1 MAVIRIN
8 KTTDYTVMSNTHF
21 KEKEMSLK
29 AKGLLSLMLSLP
41 DNWDYSI
48 SGLVAICKEN
58 ETAIKSALN
67 ELKGFGYLVIT
78 KRNPNE
84 TESGRFEYEYNIYEQ
99 PQEKQSKEKQ
109 GVENL
114 PLENQGQLNT
124 NKSSTNKSN
133 TNNKKERKKST
144 YDDIINSKIEDAELK
159 ELICEFIKMR
169 NLKKK
174 PLTDRAL
181 TIQLNKLLKLSS
193 DLEEQKAIVDK
204 TIVKCWDEF
213 YPLKEDKGS
222 VSNDGNNRSKRIFDT
237 TLREDEEK
245 HKGSAIYL

>member
-8 KTTDYTVMSNTHF
+8 KTVDYTVMSNAHF

-48 SGLVAICKEN
+48 AGLVAICKEN
-58 ETAIKSALN
+58 ETAIKSTLN
-67 ELKGFGYLVIT
+67 ELKSFGYLVVT

-99 PQEKQSKEKQ
+99 PQEKQSEEKQ
-109 GVENL
+109 GVEIQ

-124 NKSSTNKSN
+124 NKSNTNELN
-133 TNNKKERKKST
+133 TNNKKKERKTST
-144 YDDIINSKIEDAELK
+144 YDDIINSKIEDDELK

-169 NLKKK
+169 KLKKK

-193 DLEEQKAIVDK
+193 NLEEQKAIVDK

-213 YPLKEDKGS
+213 YPLKEESKGS
-222 VSNDGNNRSKRIFDT
+222 VYNGNKRIYEPT
-237 TLREDEEK
+237 IRENEEE